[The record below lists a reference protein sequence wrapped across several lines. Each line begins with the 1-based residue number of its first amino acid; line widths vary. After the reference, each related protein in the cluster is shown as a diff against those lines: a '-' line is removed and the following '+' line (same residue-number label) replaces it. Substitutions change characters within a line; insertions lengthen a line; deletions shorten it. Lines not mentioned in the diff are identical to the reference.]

1 MRSSWILGLSF
12 MLFGAGFTLL
22 ILGFDRHAGLSD
34 PSLSARNAMLPQQI
48 RAISLKKAYTFA
60 GESLDLDQFDIRERL
75 ERELLV
81 NAYLHSATLLSL
93 KRTRRYF
100 PEIERILKQEGLPDD
115 LKYLAVAESA
125 LVNATSSA
133 GAKGIWQFMEP
144 TGKAFDLEINGEV
157 DERLHLEK
165 ATRAACRYLRSYRDK
180 FGSWQLAACA
190 YNMGGPRLEKELREQ
205 RATRL
210 EELNLNAETSRYL
223 FRIVAIKA
231 LMEDPAAFG
240 YDLSEDEY
248 YTALDQYKEIK
259 VSGPVEN
266 WGDFARS
273 HGTHYR
279 MLKILNPWLVSGKLT
294 NKAGKTYLV
303 RVPG

>member
-12 MLFGAGFTLL
+12 MLFGAGLTLL
-22 ILGFDRHAGLSD
+22 LLGFDRHGAVTD
-34 PSLSARNAMLPQQI
+34 PRHSTLNTLLPQQI
-48 RAISLKKAYTFA
+48 RAIPLKKSFSFA
-60 GESLDLDQFDIRERL
+60 GEPLDLDQFDIRERL

-93 KRTRRYF
+93 KRTKRYF
-100 PEIERILKQEGLPDD
+100 PEIERILKEEGVPDD

-180 FGSWQLAACA
+180 FGSWQLAVSA

-223 FRIVAIKA
+223 FRVVALKT

-240 YDLSEDEY
+240 YDLHEEDY
-248 YTALDQYKEIK
+248 YPTLDRYREIR

-294 NKAGKTYLV
+294 NKSGKTYLV